1 MNNSQ
6 FFINLNL
13 KKWKI
18 NFIIISSGQTT
29 PLFTKDIN
37 IEKFINNK
45 KLLFENIDKLLKEII
60 LEIERKFQNIFV
72 NKVNLMIENI
82 SLNSIDLAL
91 KENMENKSISKS
103 IIEYLIKD
111 ARYQIIKNHPEK
123 HITHIIIKKCLIDG
137 EEYNYVPFESK
148 CKNFIV
154 DLSFIY
160 LQKTFTSEI
169 EKVFKNHQLEI
180 NKIIC
185 TNYAKSLL
193 NIDIDN
199 VSKAGLTALEESN
212 LNEVSITPKKKGKM
226 GFFEKVFHIFS

>member
-18 NFIIISSGQTT
+18 NFIIISSGQTP

-60 LEIERKFQNIFV
+60 LDIERKFQNIFV

-123 HITHIIIKKCLIDG
+123 HITHIIIKKWLR
-137 EEYNYVPFESK
+137 
-148 CKNFIV
+148 
-154 DLSFIY
+154 L
-160 LQKTFTSEI
+160 
-169 EKVFKNHQLEI
+169 
-180 NKIIC
+180 
-185 TNYAKSLL
+185 
-193 NIDIDN
+193 
-199 VSKAGLTALEESN
+199 
-212 LNEVSITPKKKGKM
+212 
-226 GFFEKVFHIFS
+226 